1 MNASPPPEDR
11 RGGTAARR
19 AHPDRLPPGATPEV
33 SPALPTATRWE
44 RLRRLHRVADWPR
57 LARDAGRFLAARWR
71 RLTFGIVALLL
82 PLWGF
87 GVLADAVHDGQ
98 ALAFDEPFLRL
109 AQDVSSPM
117 LDRWMLFASDL
128 GYQWFVIPA
137 DIALVVALLLG
148 KHVRKAIFAG
158 SAVLGSLA
166 LNFAAKWIFAR
177 ERPSLWESIA
187 PEHSYS
193 FPSGHAMGAATL
205 AAVLVL
211 LTWNKPWRWPVL
223 LASVAFALWVASS
236 RVYLGVH
243 YPSDILAG
251 MVAAIAWCAVSYL
264 VVRPHRHTGVL
275 PDAG

>member
-1 MNASPPPEDR
+1 MNATPPPES
-11 RGGTAARR
+11 RGDGADTGG
-19 AHPDRLPPGATPEV
+19 AHPDRLPPGAKQEV
-33 SPALPTATRWE
+33 APAPPQATRWE

-57 LARDAGRFLAARWR
+57 LARDAGRFVAARWR
-71 RLTFGIVALLL
+71 RLAFAIIALLL

-87 GVLADAVHDGQ
+87 GVMADAVHDGRPF
-98 ALAFDEPFLRL
+98 AFDEPFLQL
-109 AQDVSSPM
+109 AHAHASPT

-128 GYQWFVIPA
+128 GYQWFVVPA
-137 DIALVVALLLG
+137 DVALLVVLLLG
-148 KHVRKAIFAG
+148 KHVRKAIFVAT
-158 SAVLGSLA
+158 AVIGSLA
-166 LNFAAKWIFAR
+166 LNFAAKSIFAR

-211 LTWNKPWRWPVL
+211 LTWNRPWRWPVL
-223 LASVAFALWVASS
+223 LASVGFALWVASS

-251 MVAAIAWCAVSYL
+251 MIAAVAWCAVAYL
-264 VVRPHRHTGVL
+264 IVRPHRHTGVL